1 VYWNILHLCTFV
13 SYWFKIFISSK
24 QCRRSVTKLR
34 FLLVRM
40 LLLPLGSNRSLRM
53 LLLPLGSNRSLR
65 MLLLPL
71 GSNRSL
77 SMLLL
82 PLGSKRS
89 MRMLTQRADWRPP
102 RWNSRIYLNLMTR
115 WSHSPARCP
124 TFSSRYRTHGEE
136 AEVSLHFSP
145 KYLFKNL
152 KVKSEDRSLL
162 RIRIRNDQSGSYF
175 RELRNIL

>member
-1 VYWNILHLCTFV
+1 MYWNILQLCTFV

-53 LLLPLGSNRSLR
+53 LLLPLGSNRSL
-65 MLLLPL
+65 
-71 GSNRSL
+71 

-89 MRMLTQRADWRPP
+89 MRMLTQRVDWRPL

-124 TFSSRYRTHGEE
+124 TFSSIYRTHGEE

>member
-1 VYWNILHLCTFV
+1 MYWNILHLCTFV

-53 LLLPLGSNRSLR
+53 LLLPLGSNRSL
-65 MLLLPL
+65 
-71 GSNRSL
+71 

-89 MRMLTQRADWRPP
+89 MRMLTQRVDWRPL